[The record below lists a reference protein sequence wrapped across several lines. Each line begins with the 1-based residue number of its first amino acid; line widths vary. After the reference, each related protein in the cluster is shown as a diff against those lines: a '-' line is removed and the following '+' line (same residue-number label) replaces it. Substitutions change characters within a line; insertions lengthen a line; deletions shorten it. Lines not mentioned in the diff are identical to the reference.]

1 MAQSNYNIP
10 NDSAP
15 AVRAQLNSVFQS
27 IASNNSGTSAP
38 ATTFPHQWWYD
49 STTNILK
56 QRNAA
61 DSAWIDIGT
70 FDQTGGTFSPFGV
83 AQLTQTQAEDP
94 ASTVFGTVSGQR
106 LEQQTNAAFNV
117 TGSAPKYACRAWV
130 NFNGTGTVAIRESGN
145 VSSITDNGTGD
156 YTVNFTTAMP
166 DANYIMVGSGQFNAT
181 DSNIQVNPLG
191 DAATGS
197 RRIRVANSSAAV
209 PVDCE
214 TVNVSVFR

>member
-38 ATTFPHQWWYD
+38 ATTFAHQWWYD
-49 STTNILK
+49 STANILK

-70 FDQTGGTFSPFGV
+70 FDQTGGTFTPAGIV
-83 AQLTQTQAEDP
+83 QLTQGQAESP

-106 LEQQTNAAFNV
+106 LAQAVNASVDTASVLSKISNANVGAVGTYAFLRHITLILN
-117 TGSAPKYACRAWV
+117 SP
-130 NFNGTGTVAIRESGN
+130 GT
-145 VSSITDNGTGD
+145 
-156 YTVNFTTAMP
+156 TTA
-166 DANYIMVGSGQFNAT
+166 GSNLRYG
-181 DSNIQVNPLG
+181 
-191 DAATGS
+191 
-197 RRIRVANSSAAV
+197 NSSGGYINTTPPGTWRLMGSSGYDSGGGGAGFAQWQ
-209 PVDCE
+209 
-214 TVNVSVFR
+214 TSLWLRVS